1 MMTSTLTPAEVFP
14 PGEYLRDELEER
26 GWTEREFA
34 EIVGRPVQAVS
45 EILNGR
51 KQIVPET
58 ALVIAE
64 ALGTSPELWVNL
76 QTAFNLY
83 EARASRPPSADVGRR
98 SRLRSYVPVAE
109 LRQRGWLP
117 DTDDIDVLESAVQDL
132 LGIETFGGAP
142 HLVAAA
148 RRSNATASFT
158 PQQVAWLSQLK
169 RCARDRVVGEFNPTA
184 VRLLAEEIVHLVH
197 DPTDLGRL
205 EGWLSEVG
213 VVLVTL
219 LPLKAS
225 KLDGAVMTLESGHP
239 LIGLTSRGDR
249 MDSYVFTLLH
259 ELAHICLG
267 HLATLGLRM
276 DEDIMAETGTD
287 GPEADA
293 NRQAAAWVLPEDAL
307 LPEGRPSMVTVLQIA
322 GRYRVH
328 TSFVIGRI
336 QHARQ
341 DWGLLRR
348 SIPRVRPYI
357 KVES

>member
-1 MMTSTLTPAEVFP
+1 M
-14 PGEYLRDELEER
+14 R
-26 GWTEREFA
+26 
-34 EIVGRPVQAVS
+34 
-45 EILNGR
+45 
-51 KQIVPET
+51 
-58 ALVIAE
+58 
-64 ALGTSPELWVNL
+64 
-76 QTAFNLY
+76 
-83 EARASRPPSADVGRR
+83 
-98 SRLRSYVPVAE
+98 
-109 LRQRGWLP
+109 
-117 DTDDIDVLESAVQDL
+117 
-132 LGIETFGGAP
+132 
-142 HLVAAA
+142 
-148 RRSNATASFT
+148 TASFT

-184 VRLLAEEIVHLVH
+184 VRQLAEEIVHLVH

-249 MDSYVFTLLH
+249 MDGYVFTLLH

-322 GRYRVH
+322 GRYRSPRELRHRPHPTRPPGLGVTPTFSPSGTAVH
-328 TSFVIGRI
+328 RGGKLERAAMATAIKSHPVTLRQTFSFYVPGNDPKRI
-336 QHARQ
+336 QACAEQADAVVVSGRLGPASVRKLRENGWNGTVLFDGARMPRQ
-341 DWGLLRR
+341 CRATWTRNAGSTSSAALRR
-348 SIPRVRPYI
+348 TDF
-357 KVES
+357 